1 MADHSDHMQ
10 IQDNSVPVIVLVSS
24 QHGGVGIIRSLGRLG
39 IPVYGVHKGPWE
51 PAARS
56 RYLKGVFR
64 WDFSSASSSD
74 SVAFLVDIVSRV
86 GGRPILV
93 PTSDITAVFASENA
107 KALSEA
113 YLLSTAS
120 AEVVRS
126 LSSKHEMFKL
136 CQKLGVPTSHTMLPQ
151 TREDVLNF
159 AHANKFPVIVKGE
172 SGEFLQKNGIRGR
185 VAIVANE
192 KDLLKIYDTNTG
204 INQTQLLLQEYIPGG
219 DDTIW
224 MFNGYFNE
232 RSECLFGATGRKLR
246 QFPAHRGST
255 SLGICLKND
264 VVATQ
269 IIQLMQ
275 ALSYRGPLDVGC
287 RFDARDGQYKL
298 LDVNPRIGATFRLFV
313 SDNDMD
319 VVRALYL
326 DLTGQTVASGKLLEG
341 RKWIVESNDLI
352 SSWTYIRER
361 KLTLGGWLKS
371 LRGVQEG
378 VWLAS
383 DDLRPLSGLP
393 RLWFRKH
400 SNGVTERPPV
410 GGKSLAP

>member
-1 MADHSDHMQ
+1 
-10 IQDNSVPVIVLVSS
+10 
-24 QHGGVGIIRSLGRLG
+24 
-39 IPVYGVHKGPWE
+39 
-51 PAARS
+51 
-56 RYLKGVFR
+56 
-64 WDFSSASSSD
+64 
-74 SVAFLVDIVSRV
+74 
-86 GGRPILV
+86 
-93 PTSDITAVFASENA
+93 
-107 KALSEA
+107 
-113 YLLSTAS
+113 
-120 AEVVRS
+120 
-126 LSSKHEMFKL
+126 
-136 CQKLGVPTSHTMLPQ
+136 MLPQ

-319 VVRALYL
+319 VIRALYL
-326 DLTGQTVASGKLLEG
+326 DLTGQTVTSGKLLEG

-371 LRGVQEG
+371 LRGVQEC

>member
-1 MADHSDHMQ
+1 MPDHSDRMH
-10 IQDNSVPVIVLVSS
+10 IKDNSVAVIVPVSS
-24 QHGGVGIIRSLGRLG
+24 QHGGVGIIRSLGKLG
-39 IPVYGVHKGPWE
+39 IPVYSVHKGPWE

-56 RYLKGVFR
+56 RYLKGTFR

-74 SVAFLVDIVSRV
+74 SVAFLLDIARRV
-86 GGRPILV
+86 GGRPILL
-93 PTSDITAVFASENA
+93 PTSDITAVFVSENA
-107 KALSEA
+107 EVLSEA

-120 AEVVRS
+120 ATVVRS

-136 CQKLGVPTSHTMLPQ
+136 CQKLGIPTSHTMLPQ
-151 TREDVLNF
+151 TREDVLSF
-159 AHANKFPVIVKGE
+159 ANANKFPVIVKSE
-172 SGEFLQKNGIRGR
+172 SGEFLQKNGTHGR
-185 VAIVANE
+185 VAIVADE

-204 INQTQLLLQEYIPGG
+204 INQAQLLLQEYIPGG

-232 RSECLFGATGRKLR
+232 QSKCLFGATGRKLR

-255 SLGICLKND
+255 SLGICLTND

-269 IIQLMQ
+269 TIQLMQ
-275 ALSYRGPLDVGC
+275 ALSYCGPLDVGC

-313 SDNDMD
+313 ADNDMD

-326 DLTGQTVASGKLLEG
+326 DLTGQTVPSGKLLEG

-352 SSWTYIRER
+352 SSWSYFRER
-361 KLTLGGWLKS
+361 ELTLGGWLRS

-383 DDLRPLSGLP
+383 DDLRPLSRLP
-393 RLWFRKH
+393 LLWFRKR
-400 SNGVTERPPV
+400 STE
-410 GGKSLAP
+410 